1 MSWSHSRTNLRKHP
15 NGRIMFELAKD
26 DILEGKADSIRR
38 AIEQA
43 IFNDRL
49 KPGDTLPTV
58 RNLAVDLGINKNT
71 VAVAYRQLQESGLI
85 IADGRRGS
93 IVAGQASRHAG
104 NASGASQTLSV
115 RAGNPDSA
123 FLPGEAELRAAL
135 GRMDVSHHLYGEQ
148 RNYAPF
154 VQWASDCFAVDN
166 VPVDHGVFVS
176 AGALD
181 LIERAFNAAGLT
193 PGCKIAVEDP
203 GYMSSLALVRS
214 MGFEPVPLALDQ
226 SGVVP
231 VSLAAA
237 LKAGV
242 SAVVVS
248 SRGQN
253 PTGVATSKT
262 RATEL
267 KRIVTGAADVLFID
281 DDHSSLLG
289 LVPYYPWHSGAAGR
303 WLTVRSLS
311 KFLGPDYRIAVA
323 TGDADTLG
331 RLEMRQSVGMGWVS
345 TFLQRLAYE
354 LLTTSSVQKKIVAAG
369 VAYRERYE
377 VLFAALKKK
386 GFNVTGSAGLN
397 LWIPIANERVVAER
411 LFDAG
416 WLVRPGRDFCVTE
429 RAGIRVTC
437 AHMTT
442 QQCLAFA
449 QALVAVR
456 SATATT
462 LVA

>member
-1 MSWSHSRTNLRKHP
+1 
-15 NGRIMFELAKD
+15 MFELGKD

-43 IFNDRL
+43 ILDDRL
-49 KPGDTLPTV
+49 KPGDALPTV
-58 RNLAVDLGINKNT
+58 RTLAADLGINKNT
-71 VAVAYRQLQESGLI
+71 VAVAYRQLQQSGLV

-93 IVAGQASRHAG
+93 IVAGQVSRGSSRHAG
-104 NASGASQTLSV
+104 NGSSSRQTLSV
-115 RAGNPDSA
+115 RDGNPDVA
-123 FLPGEAELRAAL
+123 FLPSEAELRGAL
-135 GRMDVSHHLYGEQ
+135 ERMNVSHHLYGEQ
-148 RNYAPF
+148 RNFAPF
-154 VQWASDCFAVDN
+154 VQWASECFGADN
-166 VPVDHGVFVS
+166 IPVDRGVFVS

-181 LIERAFNAAGLT
+181 LIERGLNAAGLT
-193 PGCKIAVEDP
+193 PGCKIAVENP

-214 MGFEPVPLALDQ
+214 MDFEPVPLALDQ

-231 VSLAAA
+231 ASLAAA

-242 SAVVVS
+242 SAVLVS

-262 RATEL
+262 RAAEL
-267 KRIVTGAADVLFID
+267 RRIVAGAANVLFID
-281 DDHSSLLG
+281 DDHSSLLS
-289 LVPYYPWHSGAAGR
+289 LAPYYPWHSGTGGH

-323 TGDADTLG
+323 TGDVDTIE
-331 RLEMRQSVGMGWVS
+331 RLEIRQSVGMGWVS

-354 LLTTSSVQKKIVAAG
+354 LLTTTSVQKKIVSAG

-377 VLFAALKKK
+377 GLFAALKKK

-397 LWIPIANERVVAER
+397 LWVPIANEREVAER

-429 RAGIRVTC
+429 QSGIRVTC
-437 AHMTT
+437 ARMTA
-442 QQCLAFA
+442 QQSLAFTE
-449 QALVAVR
+449 ALVAVR
-456 SATATT
+456 GATATT

>member
-1 MSWSHSRTNLRKHP
+1 
-15 NGRIMFELAKD
+15 MFELAKD
-26 DILEGKADSIRR
+26 EILEGKADSIRR

-43 IFNDRL
+43 ILDDRL

-58 RNLAVDLGINKNT
+58 RTLAADLGINKNT
-71 VAVAYRQLQESGLI
+71 VAVAYRQLQQSGLV

-93 IVAGQASRHAG
+93 IVARQASPHAG
-104 NASGASQTLSV
+104 NADGGRQTMSV
-115 RAGNPDSA
+115 RDGNPDIA
-123 FLPGEAELRAAL
+123 FLPSEADLRAAL
-135 GRMDVSHHLYGEQ
+135 ERMNVSHHLYGEQ

-154 VQWASDCFAVDN
+154 LQWAMDCFAADN
-166 VPVDHGVFVS
+166 LPVDRGVFVS

-181 LIERAFNAAGLT
+181 LIERAFNAAGLP

-231 VSLAAA
+231 ASLAAA
-237 LKAGV
+237 LKAGA
-242 SAVVVS
+242 SAVLVS

-253 PTGVATSKT
+253 PTGIATSKT
-262 RATEL
+262 RAAEL
-267 KRIVTGAADVLFID
+267 KRIAAGTTNVLFID

-289 LVPYYPWHSGAAGR
+289 LAPYYPWHSAAGGR

-311 KFLGPDYRIAVA
+311 KFLGPDYRIAIA
-323 TGDADTLG
+323 TGDADTIE
-331 RLEMRQSVGMGWVS
+331 RLETRQSVGMGWVS
-345 TFLQRLAYE
+345 TFLQRLALE
-354 LLTTSSVQKKIVAAG
+354 LLTTSTVQKKIVSAG
-369 VAYRERYE
+369 VTYRERYE
-377 VLFAALKKK
+377 ALFSALKKK
-386 GFNVTGSAGLN
+386 GFNVAGSAGLN
-397 LWIPIANERVVAER
+397 LWVPIANEREVAER

-416 WLVRPGRDFCVTE
+416 WLVRRGRDFCITNQS
-429 RAGIRVTC
+429 GIRVTC
-437 AHMTT
+437 ARMTT
-442 QQCLAFA
+442 QQSLAFTE
-449 QALVAVR
+449 ALVAVR